1 MTGWISRFFQ
11 RAPAPPEAL
20 KGIPAKARVKRY
32 TAMSGYVYE
41 YVYLGYRDAA
51 EAREHLFNVSADRK
65 SWFELLVAVEDD
77 GISAWEQD
85 KGRELNAA
93 ERYAVA
99 KLALFDAFDERNEP
113 AAMREPVRVPAARI
127 AALLE
132 SIDL

>member
-41 YVYLGYRDAA
+41 YAYLGYRDAA
-51 EAREHLFNVSADRK
+51 EARQHYFNVSADRK
-65 SWFELLVAVEDD
+65 SWFELQVAVEDD
-77 GISAWEQD
+77 GIRAWERD
-85 KGRELNAA
+85 KHRELNAA

-99 KLALFDAFDERNEP
+99 KLALFEAFDERAEP

-132 SIDL
+132 LFDL